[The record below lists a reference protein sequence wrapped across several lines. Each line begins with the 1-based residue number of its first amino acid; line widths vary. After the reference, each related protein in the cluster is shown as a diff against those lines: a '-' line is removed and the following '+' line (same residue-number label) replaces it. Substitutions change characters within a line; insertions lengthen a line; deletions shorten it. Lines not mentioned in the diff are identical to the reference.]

1 MRKSKRSRLPR
12 PPRLKSLPFNKMIP
26 NILTLLALC
35 AGMTA
40 IQFSLS
46 ENWEAAVYSILA
58 AAILD
63 TMDGRVARLLKGSS
77 KFGAEL
83 DSLSDFIGFGVAPAL
98 MLFMWSTH
106 DLGKPG
112 WVVALLFGVCCAL
125 RLARFNTA
133 LESSMP
139 PWAYNY
145 FSGVPAPAGAGL
157 VLTPMIVSFL
167 IGDEIVRRPEV
178 VAGFLIV
185 VSAML
190 VSNIPTFSF
199 KKFHVSQRWVLPTML
214 IVLLL
219 FAASVSAPWMTLSV
233 VLFLYIGTIPFSINA
248 YNSLKKQAND
258 IQGIKETPA
267 SDDGDA
273 PEKKDPENEA
283 MDLPK

>member
-1 MRKSKRSRLPR
+1 MNMRTPKKARLPR
-12 PPRLKSLPFNKMIP
+12 PPRLKGLPFNKMIP

-40 IQFSLS
+40 IQYSLC

-63 TMDGRVARLLKGSS
+63 TLDGRVARLLKGSS

-133 LESSMP
+133 LESAMP

-157 VLTPMIVSFL
+157 VLTPMILSFL
-167 IGDEIVRRPEV
+167 IGDDVVRQPEV

-185 VSAML
+185 VSALL

-199 KKFHVSQRWVLPTML
+199 KKFHIIQRWVLPTML

-219 FAASVSAPWMTLSV
+219 FAASVSAPWTTLSV
-233 VLFLYIGTIPFSINA
+233 VLFVYISTIPFSIRA
-248 YNSLKKQAND
+248 YRNLKKQAAE
-258 IQGIKETPA
+258 IQGAPTA
-267 SDDGDA
+267 SDEESGTEEIED
-273 PEKKDPENEA
+273 EKDKSA
-283 MDLPK
+283 

>member
-1 MRKSKRSRLPR
+1 MRKPQRTRLPR
-12 PPRLKSLPFNKMIP
+12 PRGLKSLPFNIMIP

-46 ENWEAAVYSILA
+46 ENWQAAAYSIVA

-63 TMDGRVARLLKGSS
+63 TLDGRIARLLKGAS

-83 DSLSDFIGFGVAPAL
+83 DSLSDFICFGVAPAL

-106 DLGKPG
+106 ELGKPG
-112 WVVALLFGVCCAL
+112 WVVALIFGVCCAL

-157 VLTPMIVSFL
+157 ALMPMVLSFL
-167 IGDEIVRRPEV
+167 VGDDIMRQPEV
-178 VAGFLIV
+178 VAAFLVIT
-185 VSAML
+185 SAML
-190 VSNIPTFSF
+190 VSNLPTFSF
-199 KKFHVSQRWVLPTML
+199 KNFRVSQRWVLPTML
-214 IVLLL
+214 IVLLF
-219 FAASVSAPWMTLSV
+219 FAASVSAPWETLST
-233 VLFLYIGTIPFSINA
+233 VLFLYIGTIPFSIRAFSN
-248 YNSLKKQAND
+248 LKKQANN
-258 IQGIKETPA
+258 IQGIEKVKQTTPP
-267 SDDGDA
+267 SDEESGSA
-273 PEKKDPENEA
+273 
-283 MDLPK
+283 

>member
-1 MRKSKRSRLPR
+1 
-12 PPRLKSLPFNKMIP
+12 MIP

-46 ENWEAAVYSILA
+46 EDWQAAAYSIVA

-63 TMDGRVARLLKGSS
+63 TLDGRIARLLKGAS

-83 DSLSDFIGFGVAPAL
+83 DSLSDFICFGVAPAL

-106 DLGKPG
+106 ELGKPG
-112 WVVALLFGVCCAL
+112 WVVALIFGVCCAL

-157 VLTPMIVSFL
+157 VLMPMVLSFL
-167 IGDEIVRRPEV
+167 IGEEILRKPEV
-178 VAGFLIV
+178 VSAFLVITSV
-185 VSAML
+185 ML

-199 KKFHVSQRWVLPTML
+199 KNLRISQRWILPTML
-214 IVLLL
+214 IALLF
-219 FAASVSAPWMTLSV
+219 FAASVSAPWETLSM
-233 VLFLYIGTIPFSINA
+233 VLFLYIGTIPFSMRAFRN
-248 YNSLKKQAND
+248 LKKQAND
-258 IQGIKETPA
+258 IQGINEGEEATEPL
-267 SDDGDA
+267 D
-273 PEKKDPENEA
+273 EKSHSA
-283 MDLPK
+283 

>member
-1 MRKSKRSRLPR
+1 MRTPKRARLPR
-12 PPRLKSLPFNKMIP
+12 PPRLKRLPFNKMIP

-40 IQFSLS
+40 IQYSLR

-63 TMDGRVARLLKGSS
+63 TLDGRVARLLKGSS

-133 LESSMP
+133 LESAMP

-157 VLTPMIVSFL
+157 VLTPMILSFL
-167 IGDEIVRRPEV
+167 IGDELVRRPEV
-178 VAGFLIV
+178 VAGFLVV
-185 VSAML
+185 VSAL
-190 VSNIPTFSF
+190 LISNIPTFSF
-199 KKFHVSQRWVLPTML
+199 KKFHISQRWVLPTML

-219 FAASVSAPWMTLSV
+219 FAASVSAPWTTLSA
-233 VLFLYIGTIPFSINA
+233 VLFLYIGTIPFSIRA
-248 YNSLKKQAND
+248 YSNLKKQANN
-258 IQGIKETPA
+258 IQGIAEEMDSSEKDKTATSSSKEDK
-267 SDDGDA
+267 SV
-273 PEKKDPENEA
+273 
-283 MDLPK
+283 

>member
-1 MRKSKRSRLPR
+1 MRTPKRARLPR
-12 PPRLKSLPFNKMIP
+12 PSRLNRLPFNKMIP

-40 IQFSLS
+40 IQYSLR

-63 TMDGRVARLLKGSS
+63 TLDGRVARLLKGSS

-133 LESSMP
+133 LESAMP

-157 VLTPMIVSFL
+157 VLTPMILSFL
-167 IGDEIVRRPEV
+167 IGDEVVRQPEI
-178 VAGFLIV
+178 VAGVLVV
-185 VSAML
+185 VSALL

-199 KKFHVSQRWVLPTML
+199 KKFHISQRWVLPTML

-219 FAASVSAPWMTLSV
+219 FAASVSAPWTTLSV
-233 VLFLYIGTIPFSINA
+233 VIFLYIGTIPFSIRA
-248 YNSLKKQAND
+248 YSNLKKQANN
-258 IQGIKETPA
+258 IQGIAEEMDSSEKDKTATSSSKEDK
-267 SDDGDA
+267 SV
-273 PEKKDPENEA
+273 
-283 MDLPK
+283 

>member
-1 MRKSKRSRLPR
+1 MRKPQRPRLPR
-12 PPRLKSLPFNKMIP
+12 PRGLKSLPFNIMIP

-46 ENWEAAVYSILA
+46 ENWQAAAYSIVA

-63 TMDGRVARLLKGSS
+63 TLDGRIARLLKGAS

-83 DSLSDFIGFGVAPAL
+83 DSLSDFICFGVAPAL

-106 DLGKPG
+106 ELGKPG
-112 WVVALLFGVCCAL
+112 WVVALIFGVCCAL

-157 VLTPMIVSFL
+157 ALMPMVLSFL
-167 IGDEIVRRPEV
+167 VGDEILRQPEIVSTFLV
-178 VAGFLIV
+178 VT
-185 VSAML
+185 SAML

-199 KKFHVSQRWVLPTML
+199 KNFRVSQRWVLPTML
-214 IVLLL
+214 IVLLF
-219 FAASVSAPWMTLSV
+219 FAASVSAPWETLSTI
-233 VLFLYIGTIPFSINA
+233 LFLYIATIPFSIRAFN
-248 YNSLKKQAND
+248 NLKKQAND
-258 IQGIKETPA
+258 IQGINGVEETTAP
-267 SDDGDA
+267 SD
-273 PEKKDPENEA
+273 KDDNSA
-283 MDLPK
+283 

>member
-1 MRKSKRSRLPR
+1 MRKLQRPGLPR
-12 PPRLKSLPFNKMIP
+12 PRGLKSLPFNIMIP

-46 ENWEAAVYSILA
+46 ENWHAASYSIVA

-63 TMDGRVARLLKGSS
+63 TLDGRIARLLKGAS

-83 DSLSDFIGFGVAPAL
+83 DSLSDFICFGVAPAL

-106 DLGKPG
+106 ELGKPG
-112 WVVALLFGVCCAL
+112 WAVALIFGVCCAL

-139 PWAYNY
+139 PWAFNY

-157 VLTPMIVSFL
+157 ALMPMVLSFL
-167 IGDEIVRRPEV
+167 IGDEILRKPEV
-178 VAGFLIV
+178 VAAFLVIT
-185 VSAML
+185 SAML

-199 KKFHVSQRWVLPTML
+199 KNFRVSARWVLPTML
-214 IVLLL
+214 IVLLF
-219 FAASVSAPWMTLSV
+219 FAASVSAPWETLSM
-233 VLFLYIGTIPFSINA
+233 VLFLYIGTIPFSVRAFSN
-248 YNSLKKQAND
+248 LKKQAHD
-258 IQGIKETPA
+258 IQGT
-267 SDDGDA
+267 
-273 PEKKDPENEA
+273 NEA
-283 MDLPK
+283 EGTTVPPDKESNSV